1 MNELEA
7 QLDVVQKDNNKNK
20 KKAANL
26 EKALKGIEKCKNSL
40 ALKLETV
47 EMESAGLEEELKL
60 CEKDTN
66 NAKRKL
72 KDLKDQI
79 GDVLCGF

>member
-20 KKAANL
+20 KKAEKL
-26 EKALKGIEKCKNSL
+26 DKALKGMEKCKNSL

-47 EMESAGLEEELKL
+47 EMESAELEEELTL
-60 CEKDTN
+60 CKKDTN